1 MHRIDAPGF
10 APGNLFTEGNPSLG
24 IPATEVS
31 DDWLNDVQEEIVNII
46 TAQGITLVKG
56 TQTQLRSAIELMI
69 NNGGAAFT
77 NFSIANNQAV
87 AANITGLL
95 FDKTIYKAVQVPF
108 DLFRKTDSSNVKES
122 GTLFITHNPISD
134 TWDISLSSSFQDAGV
149 TFSVTSAGQVQYVS
163 TNIAGTSY
171 VGTFRA
177 AGILRFKQ

>member
-56 TQTQLRSAIELMI
+56 TQTQLRTAIEGMI
-69 NNGGAAFT
+69 GFGGGSFA
-77 NFSIANNQAV
+77 NFAVANNQLV

-95 FDKTIYKAVQVPF
+95 FDKVTIKGAHVPF
-108 DLFRKTDSSNVKES
+108 DLFRKTDTSNVKES
-122 GTLFITHNPISD
+122 GTLFITHNPITD
-134 TWDISLSSSFQDAGV
+134 AWDISVDSFFQDAGV
-149 TFSVTSAGQVQYVS
+149 TFSITSTGQVQYVS
-163 TNIAGTSY
+163 SNITGANY

-177 AGILRFKQ
+177 AGILKFKQ